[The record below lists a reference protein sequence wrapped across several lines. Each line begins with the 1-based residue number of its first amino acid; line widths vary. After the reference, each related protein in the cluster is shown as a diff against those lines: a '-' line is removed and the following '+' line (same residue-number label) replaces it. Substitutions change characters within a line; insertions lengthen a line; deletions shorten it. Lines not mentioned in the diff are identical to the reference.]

1 MICFVIGAPKVMTA
15 PSIWY
20 VIPGRVDAEGT
31 EGSGMKVF
39 RDYALG
45 WALLGLFVLF
55 WIGQTVVGWQEFLAE
70 QSEHGQVAQVFG
82 DGGYVWNWARTTL
95 ENWQSEM
102 LQLFAMVVLTSF
114 LIFKGSPESRDGDDE
129 MKQTLAR
136 LERRLE
142 ELAASGAVVND
153 DTAQTRRIWS
163 VTGRAMGD

>member
-1 MICFVIGAPKVMTA
+1 
-15 PSIWY
+15 
-20 VIPGRVDAEGT
+20 
-31 EGSGMKVF
+31 MKLL

-45 WALLGLFVLF
+45 WVLLGLFVVF

-114 LIFKGSPESRDGDDE
+114 LLFRGSPESKDGDDE
-129 MKQTLAR
+129 MKETLAR

-142 ELAASGAVVND
+142 ELVASSAFVNGDAAP
-153 DTAQTRRIWS
+153 TRRIWS
-163 VTGRAMGD
+163 LTERAMGD

>member
-1 MICFVIGAPKVMTA
+1 M
-15 PSIWY
+15 
-20 VIPGRVDAEGT
+20 
-31 EGSGMKVF
+31 EGSGMKVL

-45 WALLGLFVLF
+45 WVLLGLFVLF

-70 QSEHGQVAQVFG
+70 QSEHGQVAHVFG
-82 DGGYVWNWARTTL
+82 DDGYVWNWARTTL

-114 LIFKGSPESRDGDDE
+114 LIFKGSPESKDGDDE

-142 ELAASGAVVND
+142 ELAASGDVD
-153 DTAQTRRIWS
+153 GGTAQTRRIWS

>member
-1 MICFVIGAPKVMTA
+1 MTA
-15 PSIWY
+15 PSLWY
-20 VIPGRVDAEGT
+20 GLPVRVNRDGT
-31 EGSGMKVF
+31 EGSGMKIF

-45 WALLGLFVLF
+45 WVLLGLFMLF
-55 WIGQTVVGWQEFLAE
+55 WIGQTLVGWQEFLTE

-114 LIFKGSPESRDGDDE
+114 LLFRGSPESKDGDDE
-129 MKQTLAR
+129 MKENLAR

-142 ELAASGAVVND
+142 ELAASGAFVNGD
-153 DTAQTRRIWS
+153 PAPTRRIWS
-163 VTGRAMGD
+163 VTERAMGD

>member
-1 MICFVIGAPKVMTA
+1 MPERGNMDGI
-15 PSIWY
+15 
-20 VIPGRVDAEGT
+20 
-31 EGSGMKVF
+31 EGSGMKVV

-45 WALLGLFVLF
+45 WVLLALFVLF
-55 WIGQTVVGWQEFLAE
+55 WVGQTLVGWQEFLAE
-70 QSEHGQVAQVFG
+70 QSEHGQVVQVFG

-114 LIFKGSPESRDGDDE
+114 LIFKGSPESKDGDDE
-129 MKQTLAR
+129 MKETLAR

-142 ELAASGAVVND
+142 ELAARRTVVD
-153 DTAQTRRIWS
+153 GGTVQTRRIWS

>member
-1 MICFVIGAPKVMTA
+1 
-15 PSIWY
+15 
-20 VIPGRVDAEGT
+20 
-31 EGSGMKVF
+31 MKVS

-45 WALLGLFVLF
+45 WVLLGLFVLF

-114 LIFKGSPESRDGDDE
+114 LIFKGSPESKDGDEE
-129 MKQTLAR
+129 MKQTLTR

-142 ELAASGAVVND
+142 ELAAGGAAVD
-153 DTAQTRRIWS
+153 GDSTQTQRIWPVS
-163 VTGRAMGD
+163 SRAAGD